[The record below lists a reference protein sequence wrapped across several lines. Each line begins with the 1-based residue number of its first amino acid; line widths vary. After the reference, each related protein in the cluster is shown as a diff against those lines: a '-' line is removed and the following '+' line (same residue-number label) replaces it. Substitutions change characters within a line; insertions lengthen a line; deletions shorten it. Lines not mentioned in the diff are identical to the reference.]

1 MQEQKLTFA
10 ELMKLSGL
18 KETLLRR
25 YVMLG
30 LIEPLGKGR
39 RRRLLFDRR
48 AVRRAKLIYMLNKS
62 GYTLEE
68 IRRIFIDS
76 RRRNIEPSRV
86 ERGAAFSPS
95 YGQGSPLLLHNVS
108 PTLCGRMAQTPQRRV
123 PPLRCLLQ
131 TRS

>member
-1 MQEQKLTFA
+1 MRADIMQEERLTFA
-10 ELMKLSGL
+10 ELTKLSGL

-39 RRRLLFDRR
+39 RRRLLFDKR

-76 RRRNIEPSRV
+76 RRRPVEPR
-86 ERGAAFSPS
+86 
-95 YGQGSPLLLHNVS
+95 
-108 PTLCGRMAQTPQRRV
+108 
-123 PPLRCLLQ
+123 
-131 TRS
+131 

>member
-1 MQEQKLTFA
+1 MRKQRFTFA

-30 LIEPLGKGR
+30 LIEPLGKGK
-39 RRRLLFDRR
+39 RRRLLFDHR

-76 RRRNIEPSRV
+76 RRRNLEPS
-86 ERGAAFSPS
+86 
-95 YGQGSPLLLHNVS
+95 
-108 PTLCGRMAQTPQRRV
+108 
-123 PPLRCLLQ
+123 
-131 TRS
+131 

>member
-1 MQEQKLTFA
+1 MMREERLTFA
-10 ELMKLSGL
+10 ELTRLSGL

-76 RRRNIEPSRV
+76 RRRTVEPS
-86 ERGAAFSPS
+86 
-95 YGQGSPLLLHNVS
+95 
-108 PTLCGRMAQTPQRRV
+108 
-123 PPLRCLLQ
+123 
-131 TRS
+131 